1 MTEIPV
7 IDLTPYYTGTAE
19 DKARL
24 ARQID
29 AACHEI
35 GFFTV
40 TGHRVPPSLVGEV
53 FGTAFEFFNL
63 PVEEKRRYLPPPD
76 TVLRGYMA
84 LATNKL
90 AKSRGEETPPDL
102 REGYF
107 IGRPELTGTEKH
119 DDPDALPFY
128 RACIWPE
135 QPARFTPVFSAYY
148 AEMNRLSTDL
158 MHLFALGLGLEEGYF
173 DDKID
178 DHFAALNVFHYP
190 RQSTA
195 PESGQLRAGAH
206 TDFGSLTILLQMP
219 GTGGLE
225 VMARDGQWRH
235 LPPHEGA
242 FVINIGDMMAWWTNE
257 RWRST
262 LHRVVNPP
270 GENSAQNARVSV
282 GFFCHPNF
290 GARVDPLASCG
301 GVAAREPIKAGE
313 WMRRKIFAV
322 RGIPMPTKPSVPTQ
336 AAE

>member
-1 MTEIPV
+1 MTDVPV
-7 IDLTPYYTGTAE
+7 IDLTPCYTGTAA
-19 DKARL
+19 DKAAL
-24 ARQID
+24 ARRID
-29 AACHEI
+29 KACSEI

-40 TGHRVPPSLVGEV
+40 AGHRVAKPLVDDV
-53 FGTAFEFFNL
+53 FDTAFEFFNL

-84 LATNKL
+84 HATNKL
-90 AKSRGEETPPDL
+90 AKSRGKETPPDL

-107 IGRPELTGTEKH
+107 IGRPDLTGDEKI
-119 DDPDALPFY
+119 DDPDARPFY
-128 RACIWPE
+128 RPCIWPE
-135 QPARFTPVFSAYY
+135 RPPRFAPVFSAYY
-148 AEMNRLSTDL
+148 AEMSRLAGDL
-158 MHLFALGLGLEEGYF
+158 MSLFALGLGLDEGYF

-190 RQSTA
+190 RQSAA
-195 PESGQLRAGAH
+195 PEGGQLRAGAH

-225 VMARDGQWRH
+225 VMAHDGQWRH
-235 LPPHEGA
+235 LPPREDT
-242 FVINIGDMMAWWTNE
+242 FVINIGDMMAWWTND

-270 GENSAQNARVSV
+270 GESTARSARVSV

-290 GARVDPLASCG
+290 DARVDPPASCAG
-301 GVAAREPIKAGE
+301 GEVRESIKAGE

-322 RGIPMPTKPSVPTQ
+322 RGIPIPAKPSVPTD